1 MIEKGTAKAAP
12 DFTATD
18 SEGRAL
24 TLSAFRGKKNV
35 LLVFNRG
42 FM

>member
-1 MIEKGTAKAAP
+1 MTSISINIAAP
-12 DFTATD
+12 DFTIMD
-18 SEGRAL
+18 Y
-24 TLSAFRGKKNV
+24 RGESFHLKDFQGIKNV